1 MPAMTCLTAGLLWK
15 VPASLPADGDETTG
29 TLLATVQR
37 NDKFR
42 FIGVPGFDIIG
53 VDNSS
58 GVRRRTS
65 MAKGIY
71 RQTFYVGDEIQLS
84 DEAPQLVEN
93 NEKLDVL
100 TLEVNDMQAQ
110 IDALQALVNALP
122 QAGDIVDANIVKVN
136 GVTVD
141 GTGSESDPWGPV

>member
-1 MPAMTCLTAGLLWK
+1 M
-15 VPASLPADGDETTG
+15 
-29 TLLATVQR
+29 
-37 NDKFR
+37 
-42 FIGVPGFDIIG
+42 
-53 VDNSS
+53 
-58 GVRRRTS
+58 
-65 MAKGIY
+65 
-71 RQTFYVGDEIQLS
+71 GDEIQLS
-84 DEAPQLVEN
+84 DEAPQLIEN

-136 GVTVD
+136 GVGVD